1 MIIEWVMNLGMGII
15 DVLFMMLDTLPNF
28 PSKVITVINSV
39 FDLMFSAVN
48 LVGVFLD
55 FSMVRTLI
63 PIVILILNFDK
74 IVKLIIFAV
83 KKIPFI
89 GIE

>member
-15 DVLFMMLDTLPNF
+15 DVLFMMLDVLPNF

>member
-15 DVLFMMLDTLPNF
+15 DVLFMMLDVLPNF
-28 PSKVITVINSV
+28 PTKVITVINSV

-55 FSMVRTLI
+55 FNMVRTLI

>member
-15 DVLFMMLDTLPNF
+15 DVLFMMLDVLPNF
-28 PSKVITVINSV
+28 PAKVITVINSV

-55 FSMVRTLI
+55 FNMVRTLI